1 MEDLFP
7 VSFSGWEPMK
17 SDKNYAVA
25 VILSTIFGVFGIQHF
40 YLGRWFLGLFDLSL
54 SICAI
59 YHFAIGKPGL
69 AALFAATD
77 FIHTTIVTIELFT
90 GKFKDGQGRIVCYP
104 GQKLE
109 GLEDE

>member
-1 MEDLFP
+1 MRSE
-7 VSFSGWEPMK
+7 
-17 SDKNYAVA
+17 KNYAVA
-25 VILSTIFGVFGIQHF
+25 VILSMIFGVFGIQHF
-40 YLGRWFLGLFDLSL
+40 YLGRWFLGLFDLGL

-90 GKFKDGQGRIVCYP
+90 GKFKDGQGRFVCYSV
-104 GQKLE
+104 QKLE
-109 GLEDE
+109 RLEDE